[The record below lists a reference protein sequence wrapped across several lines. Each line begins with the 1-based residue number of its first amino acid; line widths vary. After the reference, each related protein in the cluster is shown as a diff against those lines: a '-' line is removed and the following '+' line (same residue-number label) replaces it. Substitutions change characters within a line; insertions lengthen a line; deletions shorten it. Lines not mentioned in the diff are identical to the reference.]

1 MIVTHP
7 FTLFRSARVLKPIPA
22 LTGQEVGASWT
33 GHQYMAGI
41 TQTVIHAYCRFQI
54 NSSPNEHVF
63 GLCTGRTYKQKEPRQ
78 PMDSNPQSSSCEVMV
93 LTLKNYKFK

>member
-63 GLCTGRTYKQKEPRQ
+63 GLCTRRTYKQKEPRQ
-78 PMDSNPQSSSCEVMV
+78 PMDSNPQPSSCEVMV